1 MDGIIEIQFLTGT
14 TNNTFNNKTID
25 NSNTNSKENF
35 VVHPA
40 FKFGDEELTGIW
52 VAKYEASRTDAT
64 DTDVGTSKS
73 ISFKNNVLS
82 INNHDIGYTMYLCRK
97 MEQDNIY
104 GWESQKGT
112 LIKTGDI
119 LDDSNNFD
127 THLMKNIEWGAVT
140 YLAQSKYG
148 INGKIEPNTSQISG
162 KGGKN
167 STTTGNETGIYDMAG
182 QNSEFVSAYYIGNTG
197 NYTFE
202 KFNNMVNFADK
213 YKNKYTT
220 GFSSDKYGD
229 SIFETSSSSGGSN
242 SWYGGSSI
250 APSSSY
256 PFIYRGGSLKG
267 GNIFS
272 YAFDEGYNSVGKQS
286 FRATIVKDNDILNE
300 EENQEQKQRI
310 EQEQMENTKTSN
322 LTLLLNSLNTNY
334 TKGYMESINTF
345 TYTYKTSDIDFSK
358 IRKYYETFKTDYETF
373 KTNISKYS
381 KLNEELKNII
391 SATDEFITEFD
402 KATTQADNS
411 NTIASYFETS
421 SNKWD
426 ISYKLVYKALYE
438 KDLE

>member
-1 MDGIIEIQFLTGT
+1 MDGTIDIQFLQGT
-14 TNNTFNNKTID
+14 TNNTFNNKPID
-25 NSNTNSKENF
+25 ISNTNSKNDY
-35 VVHPA
+35 VIHPS
-40 FKFGDEELTGIW
+40 FKFGNEELQGIW

-64 DTDVGTSKS
+64 DTDIGKTQ
-73 ISFKNNVLS
+73 ILTFKENVLS
-82 INNHDIGYTMYLCRK
+82 ITDYDLTSAMYYCRD
-97 MEQDNIY
+97 MEKQNSY
-104 GWESQKGT
+104 GWTKQNGIIS
-112 LIKTGDI
+112 KTGDI
-119 LDDSNNFD
+119 IDDNNNFD
-127 THLMKNIEWGAVT
+127 THLMKNIEWGSVT

-182 QNSEFVSAYYIGNTG
+182 QNSEFVSAYKTNDNISEKCKNMA
-197 NYTFE
+197 TF
-202 KFNNMVNFADK
+202 NDK
-213 YKNKYTT
+213 YKDKYATT
-220 GFSSDKYGD
+220 FSSDKYGE
-229 SIFETSSSSGGSN
+229 SIFETASAQTGSTCCY
-242 SWYGGSSI
+242 SGSSVFLG
-250 APSSSY
+250 ASE
-256 PFIYRGGSLKG
+256 PFLTRGSSLKS
-267 GNIFS
+267 GNIYSF
-272 YAFDEGYNSVGKQS
+272 YDTDGRKGYSS
-286 FRATIVKDNDILNE
+286 FRATIVRSNDTLSE

-310 EQEQMENTKTSN
+310 EQEQMENTKTSS

-345 TYTYKTSDIDFSK
+345 TYTYKTSNIDFSK
-358 IRKYYETFKTDYETF
+358 IRKYYDTFKTDYETF

-402 KATTQADNS
+402 KATTQTDNS

-426 ISYKLVYKALYE
+426 ISYKLVYKALYG